1 MYCKEKDVIEIGG
14 DSLKSAYFNC
24 IGGASGDMIL
34 GAVVDA
40 GVSVSELSQRVKEI

>member
-1 MYCKEKDVIEIGG
+1 M
-14 DSLKSAYFNC
+14 KSAYFNC

-40 GVSVSELSQRVKEI
+40 GVSVAELSRKIEEFGVSKFNLDA